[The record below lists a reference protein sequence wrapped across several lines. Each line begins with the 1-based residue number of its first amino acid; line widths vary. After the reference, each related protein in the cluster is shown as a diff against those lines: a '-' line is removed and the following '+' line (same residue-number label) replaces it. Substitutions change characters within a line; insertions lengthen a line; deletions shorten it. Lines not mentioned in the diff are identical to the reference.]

1 MGQLRGPATGT
12 GGAAKRSQLCHGGMK
27 KIEPYRD
34 HSGNPHYRYFPP
46 EIGVVFKFSFTQVPN
61 GLVCLLMAPRRMGSY
76 CRLSPSLSV
85 MWQKSSRWQSTN
97 HLPCPDMF
105 SGLGN
110 VHHKSL
116 VFRAFSW
123 VAGPS
128 CWFCLYID
136 AWRGSACQRRRPS
149 ICTVRVSHGPWCGFR
164 SGEAGPPPLPSSSK
178 HLDPFGDCF
187 KPFKPSGSASLNCAV
202 TMSVES
208 FGSDG
213 AYGESNLFSVPFIDS
228 CSEYHGPCCAGLGCS
243 SAPLLLWISGG
254 RSKRDVE
261 DTYIYIYRIMI
272 YVE

>member
-61 GLVCLLMAPRRMGSY
+61 GLVCSLMAPRRMGSY
-76 CRLSPSLSV
+76 CRLSPSLAV

-136 AWRGSACQRRRPS
+136 AW
-149 ICTVRVSHGPWCGFR
+149 WCLER
-164 SGEAGPPPLPSSSK
+164 QCVPEAPPFNLHCSSFAWTMMWFSKRWSRTSPSSI
-178 HLDPFGDCF
+178 LFLPFG
-187 KPFKPSGSASLNCAV
+187 S
-202 TMSVES
+202 
-208 FGSDG
+208 
-213 AYGESNLFSVPFIDS
+213 IWW
-228 CSEYHGPCCAGLGCS
+228 
-243 SAPLLLWISGG
+243 LL
-254 RSKRDVE
+254 
-261 DTYIYIYRIMI
+261 
-272 YVE
+272 